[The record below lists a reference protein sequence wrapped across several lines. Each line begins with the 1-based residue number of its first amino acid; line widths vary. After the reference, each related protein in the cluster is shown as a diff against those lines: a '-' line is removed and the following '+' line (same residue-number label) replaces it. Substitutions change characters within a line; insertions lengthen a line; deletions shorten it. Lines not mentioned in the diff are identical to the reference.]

1 MLIYYF
7 MMYLNGEKKK
17 KKVSEIPV
25 SPQITT
31 AFLHFPPVYEG
42 DFSLDPSGNKRP
54 WESLQMDSKLMHK
67 SFFPPQMGEANEF

>member
-54 WESLQMDSKLMHK
+54 
-67 SFFPPQMGEANEF
+67 